1 MTPNEIRGMMR
12 SAGWK
17 EKAFPN
23 TGVVAMHPLSY
34 ADWNL
39 GLTGRW
45 IDAGYL
51 GGVRGLRLWLY
62 PIHDTLQEIMDE
74 VQKS

>member
-1 MTPNEIRGMMR
+1 MTASEIRDLLR
-12 SAGWK
+12 NAGWK

-23 TGVVAMHPLSY
+23 TGVVAMHPLFY
-34 ADWNL
+34 TDWNL

-62 PIHDTLQEIMDE
+62 PIHETLQEIIDG
-74 VQKS
+74 VTP